1 MLGLDILNHLK
12 CNILHVVF
20 HARLDSTEAFQKDKP
35 PALIFRRTSLVVN
48 ICEVYLSWRIYIL
61 I

>member
-12 CNILHVVF
+12 CNILHIVF

-35 PALIFRRTSLVVN
+35 AALIFRRTSLVVK
-48 ICEVYLSWRIYIL
+48 ICEVYLSW
-61 I
+61 